1 MKRNA
6 ADGLFTKPSRDSSML
21 AVIQRVTAAEVRIDD
36 KIVGQIGPGL
46 LVLLGVSRSDDEKD
60 ADYLSDKI
68 VHLRILEDEE
78 GKMNRSLIETGGEI
92 MVVSQFTLLGD
103 CRKGRRPSF
112 VEAAPAKTAE
122 GLYEYFV
129 GQLKSK
135 GIPVATGRFQAKM
148 AVSLV
153 NDGPVTLILESK

>member
-1 MKRNA
+1 
-6 ADGLFTKPSRDSSML
+6 ML
-21 AVIQRVTAAEVRIDD
+21 AVIQRVTASEVRIDD

-46 LVLLGVSRSDDEKD
+46 LVLLGISRSDEEKD

-68 VHLRILEDEE
+68 VQLRILEDEA
-78 GKMNRSLIETGGEI
+78 GKMNRSLLDTGGEI

-112 VEAAPAKTAE
+112 IEAAPPEKAE
-122 GLYEYFV
+122 ALYEYFV
-129 GQLKSK
+129 GQLKAK
-135 GIPVATGRFQAKM
+135 GMPVATGQFQAKM

-153 NDGPVTLILESK
+153 NDGPVTLILKTR